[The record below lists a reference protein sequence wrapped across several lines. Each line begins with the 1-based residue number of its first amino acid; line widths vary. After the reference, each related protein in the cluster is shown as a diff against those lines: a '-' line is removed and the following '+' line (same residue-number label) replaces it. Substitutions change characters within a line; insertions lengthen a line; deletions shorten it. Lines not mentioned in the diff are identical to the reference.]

1 MCAPE
6 SGEAAGESLTSE
18 HPVTPMRTPTFAESF
33 CAQHRIAPEQFVQAV
48 FKAAL
53 YRRAR
58 VFAPILHFFSHDYF
72 AADFDLIYGVE
83 HLRRVRDFTAEA
95 ERFNEH
101 PGNRGWLRRRLCLRV
116 STKRL
121 KALIRETLAHS
132 AVRSGATA
140 SPFEPTPSN
149 EESRMSLASS

>member
-1 MCAPE
+1 M
-6 SGEAAGESLTSE
+6 S
-18 HPVTPMRTPTFAESF
+18 TPTFAESF
-33 CAQHRIAPEQFVQAV
+33 CAQHRISPEQFAQAV
-48 FKAAL
+48 FKEAL

-58 VFAPILHFFSHDYF
+58 VFAPVLHFFSHDYF

-121 KALIRETLAHS
+121 KTLIRETLAHS
-132 AVRSGATA
+132 AARSAATA
-140 SPFEPTPSN
+140 SPFASAASD
-149 EESRMSLASS
+149 EESRLSLVGS

>member
-1 MCAPE
+1 M
-6 SGEAAGESLTSE
+6 S
-18 HPVTPMRTPTFAESF
+18 TPTFAESF

-48 FKAAL
+48 FKKAL

-58 VFAPILHFFSHDYF
+58 VFAPALRFFNHDYF

-121 KALIRETLAHS
+121 KALMRETLAHS
-132 AVRSGATA
+132 TVRPAVTA
-140 SPFEPTPSN
+140 SPFESADSD
-149 EESRMSLASS
+149 EESRLSLVGS